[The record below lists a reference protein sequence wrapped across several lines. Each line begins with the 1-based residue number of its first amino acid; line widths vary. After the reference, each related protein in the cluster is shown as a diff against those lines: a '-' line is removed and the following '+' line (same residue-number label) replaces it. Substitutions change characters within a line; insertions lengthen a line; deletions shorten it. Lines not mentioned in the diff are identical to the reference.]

1 MFSDSK
7 LVAFAATA
15 DPIKARRFYESV
27 LGLQLVS
34 ENPFAIV
41 FDANGV
47 TLRIQVVQ
55 LLTLSN
61 YTTLGWEVDHIE
73 NMAENLAT
81 AGVSLERFPGM
92 EHDSLGIWTSP
103 DGSKIGWFKDPDGN
117 LISISQR
124 QS

>member
-7 LVAFAATA
+7 LVAFAATS

-47 TLRIQVVQ
+47 TLRIQIVQ

-61 YTTLGWEVDHIE
+61 YTTLGWDVDHIE
-73 NMAENLAT
+73 KMAENLAT
-81 AGVSLERFPGM
+81 AGVSLERFAGM
-92 EHDSLGIWTSP
+92 EHDSIGIWTSH